1 MHPIAVA
8 SIVCNEIGLGSTSI
22 CAALLH
28 DVVED
33 TDYTVEDIENIFG
46 PKIAQ
51 IVDGLTKISGGIF
64 GDRASAQAENFKKL
78 LLTMSNDIRVI
89 LIKIADRLHNMR
101 TLGSMLPNKQYKIAG
116 QFVRISQT
124 PASIGERLLALVI
137 DYFLI
142 VIYVYSTATL
152 LTELRLPSGF
162 TLIFFLCVI
171 YLPILGYSF
180 LCETFNHG
188 QSFGKRIMNIR
199 VVKADGTTPSISSYL
214 LRWLLF
220 PIDGPIT
227 GGLGILV
234 VLLTK
239 NSQRMG
245 DLAAGTMVI
254 KEKNYRKIHVSL
266 DEFDYLTKDYH
277 PVYPQSADL
286 SLEQVNV
293 ITRTLQS
300 SEKDRPRRILLLAQ
314 KVQELLSITPRDNNQ
329 EKFLQTVLRD
339 YQYYALEEI

>member
-1 MHPIAVA
+1 MA
-8 SIVCNEIGLGSTSI
+8 ESTI
-22 CAALLH
+22 I
-28 DVVED
+28 
-33 TDYTVEDIENIFG
+33 T
-46 PKIAQ
+46 
-51 IVDGLTKISGGIF
+51 
-64 GDRASAQAENFKKL
+64 
-78 LLTMSNDIRVI
+78 
-89 LIKIADRLHNMR
+89 
-101 TLGSMLPNKQYKIAG
+101 G
-116 QFVRISQT
+116 QFVRIIQT
-124 PASIGERLLALVI
+124 PASIGERFLALVI

-142 VIYVYSTATL
+142 VVYVYSTIAL
-152 LTELRLPSGF
+152 LMELRLSSGF
-162 TLIFFLCVI
+162 KTFFFLCII

-188 QSFGKRIMNIR
+188 QSFGKKLMNIR
-199 VVKADGTTPSISSYL
+199 VVKVDGSTPTVSSYL

-220 PIDGPIT
+220 IIDGPLT
-227 GGLGILV
+227 SGLGIFV

-239 NSQRMG
+239 NNQRLG

-266 DEFDYLTKDYH
+266 DEFDYLTKNYH

-293 ITRTLQS
+293 ITRTLES
-300 SEKDRPRRILLLAQ
+300 GEKDRARRITALAK
-314 KVQELLSITPRDNNQ
+314 KVQSLLSITPREGNQ

>member
-1 MHPIAVA
+1 MA
-8 SIVCNEIGLGSTSI
+8 ESTI
-22 CAALLH
+22 I
-28 DVVED
+28 
-33 TDYTVEDIENIFG
+33 T
-46 PKIAQ
+46 
-51 IVDGLTKISGGIF
+51 
-64 GDRASAQAENFKKL
+64 
-78 LLTMSNDIRVI
+78 
-89 LIKIADRLHNMR
+89 
-101 TLGSMLPNKQYKIAG
+101 G

-162 TLIFFLCVI
+162 T
-171 YLPILGYSF
+171 GYSF

>member
-1 MHPIAVA
+1 MA
-8 SIVCNEIGLGSTSI
+8 ESTI
-22 CAALLH
+22 I
-28 DVVED
+28 
-33 TDYTVEDIENIFG
+33 T
-46 PKIAQ
+46 
-51 IVDGLTKISGGIF
+51 
-64 GDRASAQAENFKKL
+64 
-78 LLTMSNDIRVI
+78 
-89 LIKIADRLHNMR
+89 
-101 TLGSMLPNKQYKIAG
+101 G

-124 PASIGERLLALVI
+124 PASIGERFLALII

-142 VIYVYSTATL
+142 IIYVCATAAL
-152 LTELRLPSGF
+152 LMELHLLSEF
-162 TLIFFLCVI
+162 QAIFFLCII

-188 QSFGKRIMNIR
+188 QSLGKKLMNIR
-199 VVKADGTTPSISSYL
+199 VVKVDGSTPTISSYL
-214 LRWLLF
+214 LRWILF
-220 PIDGPIT
+220 IVDGPLT
-227 GGLGILV
+227 SGLGIFV

-239 NSQRMG
+239 NSQRLG

-266 DEFDYLTKDYH
+266 DEFDYLTQNYH

-293 ITRTLQS
+293 ITRTLES
-300 SEKDRPRRILLLAQ
+300 GEKNRAQRITSLAK
-314 KVQELLSITPRDNNQ
+314 KVQSLLSVTPRDENL